1 MPIFA
6 EPISHPIGPADM
18 EFYEGGLVL
27 RMALLLSGY
36 DDTKWASLSYRTRT
50 RWLDRAVRATCRL
63 FNDAD
68 VAARLPLLATNLRSR
83 I

>member
-1 MPIFA
+1 MPIFGKT
-6 EPISHPIGPADM
+6 ISHPIGPADM
-18 EFYEGGLVL
+18 EFYEGALVL

-36 DDTKWASLSYRTRT
+36 DGAKWASLSYRART
-50 RWLDRAVRATCRL
+50 RWLDRATQATCRL